1 MAASGTRRTSSRRA
15 LRRTCK
21 ERVLFICIPDIL
33 DRGQLDELAALF
45 DRQPLIEGRETAGWA
60 AAGVKNNLQVPG
72 NAEGYGAM
80 QSIVTRALAANRVF
94 ATAAMPK
101 AMRPILFSRCLP
113 GMGYGQHVD
122 NALMGEAPQVRVD
135 LAFTLFLSDPDSY
148 EGGELEV
155 EEPAGSREF
164 KLPAGAALLYPAN
177 SLHQVLQ
184 VVSGRRDVA
193 VGWIQSLVRDHGKR
207 QVLFELE
214 NLRAEMFAQGGK
226 SRAFDTL
233 SRNTSNLWRMWAEP

>member
-1 MAASGTRRTSSRRA
+1 M
-15 LRRTCK
+15 
-21 ERVLFICIPDIL
+21 
-33 DRGQLDELAALF
+33 F

-60 AAGVKNNLQVPG
+60 AAGVKNNLQVSG
-72 NAEGYGAM
+72 GAGDYAAM
-80 QSIVTRALAANRVF
+80 QATVTGALAANRVF
-94 ATAAMPK
+94 TMAAMPK

-148 EGGELEV
+148 EGGELEI
-155 EEPAGSREF
+155 EEPAGTRAF

-177 SLHQVLQ
+177 SLHQVAK
-184 VVSGRRDVA
+184 VVSGHRDVA
-193 VGWIQSLVRDHGKR
+193 VGWLQSLVRSHEKR
-207 QVLFELE
+207 QIIFELE
-214 NLRAEMFAQGGK
+214 NLRATMFAEGGK
-226 SRAFDTL
+226 TPAFDTL